1 MGTSAGAGSVLPHQ
15 GHIGAMLKVDGQGG
29 MTMPG
34 RRSPAWKEACLAF
47 VWNSTGARSWHA
59 HAEMP
64 PPPAGR
70 RRSSGG
76 RSGCLSKAA
85 LLVVVALGLV
95 ALQGRL
101 AYYSTSL
108 PIYPRRTADSS
119 AKSAGGSAAAGL
131 LCLPAGSPRTLLV
144 EVPFT
149 AGDVPSL
156 ELSVGLWERTW
167 PCQTPPSAGR
177 HSRPDLVFGF
187 NGNISEERHAAARA
201 RVQRLMRRPVL
212 QECFAEVRLESAF
225 LSGTD
230 DTYDKNRLD
239 SNWTLGPNNL
249 FWHFLEKASTDGYRY
264 MMQLEADTLP
274 LRPRW
279 LDKLVCIAAHGNPTP
294 NPTPNPQT
302 LKPQPQP

>member
-1 MGTSAGAGSVLPHQ
+1 
-15 GHIGAMLKVDGQGG
+15 
-29 MTMPG
+29 
-34 RRSPAWKEACLAF
+34 
-47 VWNSTGARSWHA
+47 
-59 HAEMP
+59 MP

-70 RRSSGG
+70 RRSGGG

-108 PIYPRRTADSS
+108 PIYPRRMADSS
-119 AKSAGGSAAAGL
+119 GMTAGRSSAAGL
-131 LCLPAGSPRTLLV
+131 MCLPSGSPRTLLV

-167 PCQTPPSAGR
+167 PCQAPPSTGL
-177 HSRPDLVFGF
+177 HTRPDLVFGF
-187 NGNISEERHAAARA
+187 NGNMSEERHAAARA
-201 RVQRLMRRPVL
+201 RVHRLMRRPVL

-249 FWHFLEKASTDGYRY
+249 FWHFLEKAAARGYRY

-279 LDKLVCIAAHGNPTP
+279 LDKLVCIAAHGRYWVVGSPFLAQCAYNTHTRACAELGDDIKFHI
-294 NPTPNPQT
+294 NGNALYATGDASFREYWRRAR
-302 LKPQPQP
+302 